1 MAIDERALKLQAE
14 LDAQLGETV
23 DQQSTLL
30 IAAWAAAWAE
40 VAADL
45 RDAVLDL
52 LVGAAET
59 GRVTRA
65 AMLRSVRLRGVLSE
79 INTQLTRLTTEAGVT
94 ITSDLEQVVADAADA
109 QLAIARAQLPD
120 DDQLGELEDGL
131 PDDLAELFDRGVST
145 RTQRVLDDIVRRTT
159 EDITSR
165 LRPVDTE
172 TAAAVRAELVRG
184 IAVGENP
191 RRTAARMVERTEK
204 RFNGGLNR
212 ALNIARTE
220 MLDAH
225 RAAAEAEQAGD
236 SDVLAG
242 WTWLCHLDTRT
253 CPSCLVRHGE
263 LHELDEPGPEDH
275 PQGRCA
281 RMPKTKSWRDLGIDL
296 DEPEDKVQD
305 ARAWFDALTEAE
317 QRKILGPTRYRLL
330 MAGDI
335 TWADLSQRRENAGW
349 RASYQVT
356 PVRDLASQRARAAS

>member
-1 MAIDERALKLQAE
+1 MPVTPEALALQAE
-14 LDAQLGETV
+14 LDAQVGAVV
-23 DQQSTLL
+23 DAQSAVL
-30 IAAWAAAWAE
+30 IAAWAAAWTE
-40 VAADL
+40 VSGDL
-45 RDAVLDL
+45 QDALLDL
-52 LVGAAET
+52 LVAAAET

-65 AMLRSVRLRGVLSE
+65 AMLRSVRLRAVLAD
-79 INTQLTRLTTEAGVT
+79 INTQLRTLTTTAGVT

-109 QLAIARAQLPD
+109 QLAIARAQLPEDED
-120 DDQLGELEDGL
+120 DL
-131 PDDLAELFDRGVST
+131 PDDVADLFDGGVTT
-145 RTQRVLDDIVRRTT
+145 RTQRVLDGIVRRTT
-159 EDITSR
+159 QDITSR
-165 LRPVDTE
+165 LRPVDAE

-220 MLDAH
+220 MIDAH
-225 RAAAEAEQAGD
+225 RAAAEAEQAAE

-263 LHELDEPGPEDH
+263 LHELDEPGPHDH

-281 RMPKTKSWRDLGIDL
+281 RMPKTKSWADLGIQI
-296 DEPEDKVQD
+296 DEPAEQVPD

-317 QRKILGPTRYRLL
+317 QRSILGPTRYRLL
-330 MAGDI
+330 KTGAI

-349 RASYQVT
+349 RPSYQVT
-356 PVRDLASQRARAAS
+356 PVRDLTRAPQRAAV

>member
-23 DQQSTLL
+23 DRQSAVL
-30 IAAWAAAWAE
+30 IAAWAAAWVE
-40 VAADL
+40 ISADL

-52 LVGAAET
+52 LVAAAET

-65 AMLRSVRLRGVLSE
+65 AMLRSVRLRAVLADT
-79 INTQLTRLTTEAGVT
+79 NTQLTRLTTEAGVT

-109 QLAIARAQLPD
+109 QLAIVRAQLPT
-120 DDQLGELEDGL
+120 DDQLDDLEDGL
-131 PDDLAELFDRGVST
+131 PDDLAVLFDGGVST
-145 RTQRVLDDIVRRTT
+145 RTQRALDGIVRRTT
-159 EDITSR
+159 QDITSR
-165 LRPVDTE
+165 LRPVDAE

-225 RAAAEAEQAGD
+225 RAAAEVEQAAE
-236 SDVLAG
+236 SEVLAG

-263 LHELDEPGPEDH
+263 LHDLDEPGPEDH

-281 RMPKTKSWRDLGIDL
+281 RMAKTKSWRDLGIDL
-296 DEPEDKVQD
+296 DEPEDMVQD

-330 MAGDI
+330 TTGAVA
-335 TWADLSQRRENAGW
+335 WADLSQRRENAGW
-349 RASYQVT
+349 RPSYQVT
-356 PVRDLASQRARAAS
+356 PVRDLAPQPARVAS